1 MKRHQDQPSK
11 NTPSKPEGETN
22 QANNPTDSDPGSQH
36 VERDRNTKDDQGT
49 KRAKNELPGP
59 KFNHNK
65 RIRPLL

>member
-36 VERDRNTKDDQGT
+36 VERDRNTTDDQET
-49 KRAKNELPGP
+49 KAGNARPGAK
-59 KFNHNK
+59 FSHNK